1 MNQILFFVGDA
12 PVSAVMKHCCVSL
25 ETVNHWRCG
34 IGIPSADN
42 LLSVGLYLGASNA
55 EVREACA
62 ILERDSFSEIL
73 RRVCGGVPR
82 HD

>member
-12 PVSAVMKHCCVSL
+12 PVSSVMQRCCVSL
-25 ETVNHWRCG
+25 ETVTRWRCG
-34 IGIPSADN
+34 LGVPSADN
-42 LLSVGLYLGASNA
+42 LLNVGRYLSSSNA

-62 ILERDSFSEIL
+62 ILERDSFAEIL